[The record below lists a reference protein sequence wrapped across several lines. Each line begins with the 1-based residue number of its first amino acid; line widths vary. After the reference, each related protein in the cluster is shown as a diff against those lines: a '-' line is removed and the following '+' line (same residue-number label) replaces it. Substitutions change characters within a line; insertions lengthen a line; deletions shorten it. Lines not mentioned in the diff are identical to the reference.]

1 MNAVSLFSGVGGFDL
16 ALERNGIPVV
26 ASVEIDKKAR
36 GVLARHF
43 PNAQLFSDVTEV
55 TGGQLRDAGFV
66 PDDGIV
72 TGGFPCQDL
81 SVAGRRAGLAGG
93 RSGLFWEIVRLAA
106 ELEPRWL
113 ILENVPGL
121 LSSNGGRDMG
131 IVLGALGELGYGFA
145 YRVLDAQYF
154 GVAQRRRR
162 VFIVGCLG
170 DDGTA
175 PGEVLALREGV
186 RGHPAPSRETGQEIA
201 GTLTGGFGERGVDAD
216 QIANGNYAIA
226 GSSFYRA
233 RGHGDYVGSDTGATL
248 RSRDHT
254 QGTVDVVVQPF
265 VKIVRSGARDENGEL
280 PPEVWA
286 ERDVA
291 PTLNVMDN
299 TGESRATVLAFGHK
313 QGLDIQPSETAFPTL
328 RLNGD
333 GAAVAT
339 LFGDDRRTGPRIHE
353 EVAPTLQSFMGTG
366 GNNVPMVAE
375 TTVRRL
381 TPVECERLMG
391 FSDGWTEGQ
400 ADAPRYKQMG
410 NAVAVP
416 VVEWIVSRIVGLGR

>member
-43 PNAQLFSDVTEV
+43 PNAQLFSDVKEV

-66 PDDGIV
+66 PDDGVI

-81 SVAGRRAGLAGG
+81 SVAGRRAGLAGE

-113 ILENVPGL
+113 VLENVPGL

-170 DDGTA
+170 DGGSA
-175 PGEVLALREGV
+175 PGEVLALRDGV
-186 RGHPAPSRETGQEIA
+186 RGNPAPSREAGQEVAGDA
-201 GTLTGGFGERGVDAD
+201 GTGVAKPLRTKRRHDLD
-216 QIANGNYAIA
+216 NET
-226 GSSFYRA
+226 
-233 RGHGDYVGSDTGATL
+233 YV
-248 RSRDHT
+248 
-254 QGTVDVVVQPF
+254 PF
-265 VKIVRSGARDENGEL
+265 VKIIRSGARDENGDL

-286 ERDVA
+286 EREVA
-291 PTLNVMDN
+291 PTLNAMDN
-299 TGESRATVLAFGHK
+299 TGDSRATVLAFSHNSAT
-313 QGLDIQPSETAFPTL
+313 DIQPSEHTMMTL
-328 RLNGD
+328 RTQHQGAGPAIARTLTARHDSSPDGD
-333 GAAVAT
+333 RGFNIV
-339 LFGDDRRTGPRIHE
+339 PHE
-353 EVAPTLQSFMGTG
+353 S
-366 GNNVPMVAE
+366 
-375 TTVRRL
+375 TVRRL
-381 TPVECERLMG
+381 TPEECEALQG
-391 FSDGWTEGQ
+391 FPRGWTDGQ
-400 ADAPRYKQMG
+400 PDSARYKQMG
-410 NAVAVP
+410 NAVSVP
-416 VVEWIVSRIVGLGR
+416 VVEWIVKRLVNCD

>member
-66 PDDGIV
+66 PDDGIL

-93 RSGLFWEIVRLAA
+93 RSGLFWEIVRLAS
-106 ELEPRWL
+106 ELEPSWL

-170 DDGTA
+170 DDGSA

-186 RGHPAPSRETGQEIA
+186 RGNPAPSRATGQEPA
-201 GTLTGGFGERGVDAD
+201 GDAGPGVANTLGTKRRHDLDNET
-216 QIANGNYAIA
+216 
-226 GSSFYRA
+226 
-233 RGHGDYVGSDTGATL
+233 YV
-248 RSRDHT
+248 
-254 QGTVDVVVQPF
+254 PF
-265 VKIVRSGARDENGEL
+265 VKVIRSGARDENGDL

-286 ERDVA
+286 ERNVA

-299 TGESRATVLAFGHK
+299 TGDSRATVLAFGHK
-313 QGLDIQPSETAFPTL
+313 QGLDIQPSEDSFPTL

-333 GAAVAT
+333 GPAIART
-339 LFGDDRRTGPRIHE
+339 LTARHDSSPDGDRGFNI
-353 EVAPTLQSFMGTG
+353 
-366 GNNVPMVAE
+366 VPDGS
-375 TTVRRL
+375 TVRRL

-391 FSDGWTEGQ
+391 FPDGWTEGQ
-400 ADAPRYKQMG
+400 ADGPRYKQMG
-410 NAVAVP
+410 NAVCVN
-416 VVEWIVSRIVGLGR
+416 VVEWLIARLVEHGNN

>member
-1 MNAVSLFSGVGGFDL
+1 MNAVSLFAGVGGFDL
-16 ALERNGIPVV
+16 GLERHGVPVV

-36 GVLARHF
+36 DVLARHF
-43 PNAQLFSDVTEV
+43 PHAALFSDVTEV

-66 PDDGIV
+66 PDDGIIA
-72 TGGFPCQDL
+72 GGFPCQDL
-81 SVAGRRAGLAGG
+81 SIAGRRAGLAGE

-106 ELEPRWL
+106 DLDPRWL

-131 IVLGALGELGYGFA
+131 AVLGTLGELGYGFA

-170 DDGTA
+170 DDGSA

-186 RGHPAPSRETGQEIA
+186 RGYPAPGRATGQDSTA
-201 GTLTGGFGERGVDAD
+201 DVGGSVANPLGTRRRHDLDNET
-216 QIANGNYAIA
+216 Y
-226 GSSFYRA
+226 
-233 RGHGDYVGSDTGATL
+233 
-248 RSRDHT
+248 
-254 QGTVDVVVQPF
+254 
-265 VKIVRSGARDENGEL
+265 VKIIRSGARDENGDL

-286 ERDVA
+286 KRDVA

-313 QGLDIQPSETAFPTL
+313 QGLDVQPSEDSFPTL
-328 RLNGD
+328 RVGGD
-333 GAAVAT
+333 GAAV
-339 LFGDDRRTGPRIHE
+339 LFEDDRRTGPRFHDD
-353 EVAPTLQSFMGTG
+353 VAPTLQSFMGTG
-366 GNNVPMVAE
+366 GNNTPMIA
-375 TTVRRL
+375 TTAVRRL
-381 TPVECERLMG
+381 TPVECERLQG
-391 FSDGWTEGQ
+391 FPDGWTEGQ
-400 ADAPRYKQMG
+400 TDASRYKQMG

-416 VVEWIVSRIVGLGR
+416 VVEWIVSRLIGLARRA

>member
-170 DDGTA
+170 DDGSA
-175 PGEVLALREGV
+175 PSEVLALREGV
-186 RGHPAPSRETGQEIA
+186 RGNPAPSREARQEPA
-201 GTLTGGFGERGVDAD
+201 GDAGPGVANTLGTKRRHDLDNET
-216 QIANGNYAIA
+216 
-226 GSSFYRA
+226 
-233 RGHGDYVGSDTGATL
+233 YV
-248 RSRDHT
+248 
-254 QGTVDVVVQPF
+254 PF
-265 VKIVRSGARDENGEL
+265 VKVIRSGARDENGEL

-291 PTLNVMDN
+291 PTLNVMDD

-339 LFGDDRRTGPRIHE
+339 LFEDDRRTGPRIHE
-353 EVAPTLQSFMGTG
+353 EVARTLQSFMGTG